1 MCSAQGD
8 FGLKAR
14 KGSVMDLLSLVDSF
28 LSFRFI
34 KSEKMAK
41 AILLGLVARKNVI
54 FFGPGG
60 HAKSE
65 LARSLIRDLLGLDA
79 PVKSFGGGTTE
90 ESLYGGMDIAELRKS
105 GRQKFLFEGSWMDKG
120 VSIWEELFDAPA
132 RVLTSLKNTLTAGRY
147 EADRQEDCYDMHTKC
162 IVALTNLEPSQ
173 VAEAGPDVEA
183 LVQRFPIQLRVAWDS
198 YESSDFLSLF
208 RTVRGNGKDVV
219 VDMKQVRQLLIEAQ
233 ERASRVKVEGMMP
246 VLAELIAKARTQA
259 DISPRT
265 AVHALGLVAA
275 SAAIAGREVATK
287 EDLLVLE
294 FLPGMESLADNIRT
308 ELDAALARADAERL
322 LAEAEADLR
331 RLVNEAD
338 GADTPI
344 KALQAKKRLVAF
356 GDRVSG
362 LKVTDALVDRR
373 KKLRDAVDAKA
384 TAAGARAED
393 LVRI

>member
-1 MCSAQGD
+1 M
-8 FGLKAR
+8 
-14 KGSVMDLLSLVDSF
+14 V
-28 LSFRFI
+28 
-34 KSEKMAK
+34 K
-41 AILLGLVARKNVI
+41 AILLALVAKKNVI

-65 LARSLIRDLLGLDA
+65 LARFLIRDLLGQDA

-90 ESLYGGMDIAELRKS
+90 ESLYGGMDIAELRRS
-105 GRQKFLFEGSWMDKG
+105 GRQKFLFDGSWMDRE
-120 VSIWEELFDAPA
+120 VTIWEELFDAPA

-147 EADRQEDCYDMHTKC
+147 EADRPEDCYTMDTRS
-162 IVALTNLEPSQ
+162 IVALTNLEPAQ
-173 VAEAGPDVEA
+173 VSEAGPDVEA

-208 RTVRGNGKDVV
+208 RTVQGSSLPAGAKDKENLRCLLKEARDRVA
-219 VDMKQVRQLLIEAQ
+219 KVR
-233 ERASRVKVEGMMP
+233 VEGMMP
-246 VLAELIAKARTQA
+246 VLAEMIAKARTQA
-259 DISPRT
+259 EISPRT

-275 SAAIAGREVATK
+275 SAAIAGREVASK

-294 FLPGMESLADNIRT
+294 FLPGMESLAENIKT

-322 LAEAEADLR
+322 LVEAETELR
-331 RLVNEAD
+331 RLVAEAD
-338 GADTPI
+338 GADSPI
-344 KALQAKKRLVAF
+344 KALQVKKRLVAF

-384 TAAGARAED
+384 SWAGARAEE

>member
-1 MCSAQGD
+1 
-8 FGLKAR
+8 
-14 KGSVMDLLSLVDSF
+14 MDLLSVVDSF
-28 LSFRFI
+28 LSSNFI

-41 AILLGLVARKNVI
+41 AILLGLVAKKNVI

-65 LARSLIRDLLGLDA
+65 LARSLIRDLLGMDA

-90 ESLYGGMDIAELRKS
+90 ESLYGGMDIAELRRS
-105 GRQKFLFEGSWMDKG
+105 GRQKFLFEGSWMDKE
-120 VSIWEELFDAPA
+120 VSIWEEMFDAPA

-147 EADRQEDCYDMHTKC
+147 EADRGEDCYDMHTKC

-173 VAEAGPDVEA
+173 VAEAGADVEA

-208 RTVRGNGKDVV
+208 RTVRNGKDAV
-219 VDMKQVRQLLIEAQ
+219 VDKKLVRQLLAEAQ
-233 ERASRVKVEGMMP
+233 ERASRVQVEGMMP
-246 VLAELIAKARTQA
+246 VLAELIAKARQQA

-287 EDLLVLE
+287 GDLLVLE
-294 FLPGMESLADNIRT
+294 FLPGMESLADNIRA

-331 RLVNEAD
+331 RLVAEAD

-373 KKLRDAVDAKA
+373 KKLRDAVDQKA
-384 TAAGARAED
+384 ASAGQRAEE